1 MSLRI
6 GSSPENDIVYNSQR
20 VSGRHA
26 EIAVLNNGDILLKD
40 KDSTNGTFVNNQP
53 IQPGVWVPIR
63 RGDLVRFADMELQWA
78 SVPQVDNSMY
88 KKIYGIGKNAHY
100 NEIVVSGG
108 TVSDFHATL
117 KVDKQGHAFIEDHSL
132 NGTTVNGSRI
142 PSHKNYRVK
151 RNDAVVIGGVPVN
164 LSKYIPADVLPMVLK
179 IAGAMAAVAAV
190 VALVVMLVKPKD
202 NQPKTDLANQ
212 VAIDSTVKQTP
223 KIANPS
229 IDDLWN
235 ATVMVQG
242 AFKVDLTIK
251 NDPFKGRQGWPQ
263 VWTFGY
269 NQQTNAWELF
279 GENAQWYTGTAFFV
293 SPYGEM
299 ATNRHVA
306 FPWLVGV
313 IDDETIAA
321 DIKAQMI
328 TLFNNLLNKK
338 FFQQNLGIDFNN
350 PADMAKVQLLIQSD
364 FELSGHHE
372 FLGVLLPH
380 QTSNS
385 LQDFMPCSAIAE
397 SGDANKDVAL
407 MRLNTQQ
414 TPPNIVKNGYYR
426 LENAR
431 LDQTT
436 IELNEPLSTIGY
448 PTGPILGTFIGNAN
462 ESTPTLT
469 NLTVSKR
476 PDDYRFQTQGF
487 SIGGA
492 SGSPVFDKDRN
503 LVGVLYGGLRVSN
516 NVVFICN
523 IKHFVEIYE
532 KHKVV
537 K

>member
-179 IAGAMAAVAAV
+179 IAGAVAAVAAV
-190 VALVVMLVKPKD
+190 VALVVMLVKPND
-202 NQPKTDLANQ
+202 NQPKTELANQ
-212 VAIDSTVKQTP
+212 VTVDTTAKQTS
-223 KIANPS
+223 KTANPS
-229 IDDLWN
+229 VDDLWN

-251 NDPFKGRQGWPQ
+251 DDPFKGRQGWPQ
-263 VWTFGY
+263 VWTFGRGQ
-269 NQQTNAWELF
+269 NGWELF
-279 GENAQWYTGTAFFV
+279 GENAEWYTGTAFFV

-306 FPWLVGV
+306 YPWLYGV
-313 IDDETIAA
+313 IDDPQVSG

-328 TLFNNLLNKK
+328 TLFNNLLNKQ
-338 FFQQNLGIDFNN
+338 FFQKNLDIDVKN
-350 PADMAKVQLLIQSD
+350 PQDVAKVQLLLQSD

-372 FLGVLLPH
+372 FLGVILPH
-380 QTSNS
+380 QTPKSTS
-385 LQDFMPCSAIAE
+385 DFMPCSAIAE
-397 SGDANKDVAL
+397 SGERYKDVAL
-407 MRLNTQQ
+407 IRLNTQQ
-414 TPPNIVKNGYYR
+414 TPPEIVKNGYFR

-431 LDQTT
+431 VDQSTLQ
-436 IELNEPLSTIGY
+436 LNESLHSIGY
-448 PTGPILGTFIGNAN
+448 PTGQFLSTFIGNSN
-462 ESTPTLT
+462 ESTPTFS

-476 PDDYRFQTQGF
+476 PDEYQFQAQGL

-492 SGSPVFDKDRN
+492 SGSPVFDEDRN
-503 LVGVLYGGLRVSN
+503 LVGVLWGRAGASD
-516 NVVFICN
+516 NVVFVCN
-523 IKHFVEIYE
+523 IKHFVDIYE

>member
-179 IAGAMAAVAAV
+179 IAGAVAAVAAV

-212 VAIDSTVKQTP
+212 VAVDTTVKQTP
-223 KIANPS
+223 KVANPS
-229 IDDLWN
+229 LDDLWN
-235 ATVMVQG
+235 ATVYVQG
-242 AFKVDLTIK
+242 AFKVDLKIK

-263 VWTFGY
+263 VWTFGM
-269 NQQTNAWELF
+269 NNKGEWELF
-279 GENAQWYTGTAFFV
+279 AENPDIYSGTAFFI

-306 FPWLVGV
+306 FPWLPFVV
-313 IDDETIAA
+313 EDDAVMA
-321 DIKAQMI
+321 NIKAQMI

-338 FFQQNLGIDFNN
+338 FFQQNLDIDFNN
-350 PADMAKVQLLIQSD
+350 PSDLAKVQLLIQSD
-364 FELSGHHE
+364 FEVSGHHE

-380 QTSNS
+380 QTFNS
-385 LQDFMPCSAIAE
+385 IQDFMPCSPIAE
-397 SGDANKDVAL
+397 SGERYKDVAL

-414 TPPNIVKNGYYR
+414 TPPEVVKNGYYR

-431 LDQTT
+431 LDQST
-436 IELNEPLSTIGY
+436 IQLNEPLNSIGY
-448 PTGPILGTFIGNAN
+448 PTGMHLGTFIGNAN
-462 ESTPTLT
+462 EFTPTLT

-476 PDDYRFQTQGF
+476 PDEKQFQAQGL

-503 LVGVLYGGLRVSN
+503 LVGVLWGRAGESDQ
-516 NVVFICN
+516 VVFVCN
-523 IKHFVEIYE
+523 IKHFVDIYE